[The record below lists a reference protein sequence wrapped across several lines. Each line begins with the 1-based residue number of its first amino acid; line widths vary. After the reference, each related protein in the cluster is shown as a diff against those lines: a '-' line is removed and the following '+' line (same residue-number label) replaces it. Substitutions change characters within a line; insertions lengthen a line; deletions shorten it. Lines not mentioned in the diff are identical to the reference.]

1 MFPDRFNSMTYPY
14 PLHKLPAS
22 TNFKQVISWL
32 VVALVLGIAAPFAAS
47 AQSGCPDG
55 LAHYFGLDETTT
67 GTYKDY
73 ASASEATCTGCPA
86 PSAGLFNGA
95 QRFSGDK
102 NGLTLTDIQNFEWGP
117 NSSFTMELW
126 MKASGTSSDNQVF
139 IGRDAKDSDMMW
151 WLGMSASG
159 KPRFELYDRGRTGFG
174 IVGENIKINDDTW
187 HHIAV
192 VRDGRL
198 RINKLYVDGY
208 SVGSYQF
215 DYTASFES
223 ASPVNIGFLDLNDGF
238 GYKGLLDE
246 LMVYKRALSETEV
259 RARYNGGAGNYCG
272 PQQVS
277 PVIMSE
283 AVTHGVV
290 DQEYTYEVKAVGNH
304 APVFAMVD
312 APSGMTI
319 NSSTGEINW
328 IPTAEGSYKVIVTAT
343 NTAGAD
349 RQEFTIAV
357 KKSIGEKTGM
367 IHHWMLHEINGSRY
381 RDFYTPYDATS
392 SEEGRP
398 KPVNGVVSGGQ
409 EFDGKDD
416 GLNVEE
422 SYNFDWKA
430 DETFTIELWLRSNGS
445 TSGNRVLIGRDAKDS
460 EAHWWVGL
468 DGEGRA
474 GFQLLDLKWQGI
486 FVGGA
491 GAKLNDNVWHQVV
504 AVRNGSSGLTE
515 LYVDGAK
522 VASGN
527 HRYAHGFDSRS
538 AVNIGYLNDGN
549 GYHYEGILDE
559 VKLFGRAL
567 TADEIEE
574 RYSSVFDAIT
584 DLVRFEGKYNGGSIQ
599 LTWETAA
606 EANLSHFVVERSTDM
621 EVFETLGEVEA
632 NGNSNTAIV
641 YNFQD
646 VAPAQSTNYYRLK
659 IMKED
664 GKYTYSKIIAIEF
677 GGPTATFFKV
687 YPNPVVQGDVTGQLS
702 NLPPGETVQFF
713 VADLRG
719 KRLLQQELQV
729 DDFGQLQLTVPITEE
744 YRPGMYTLTIISSKR
759 IISRKLVVRR

>member
-1 MFPDRFNSMTYPY
+1 MTYLY
-14 PLHKLPAS
+14 LLRQFSAGKTFLKA
-22 TNFKQVISWL
+22 TSWFVL
-32 VVALVLGIAAPFAAS
+32 ALVTSFLSPFAVF

-55 LAHYFGLDETTT
+55 LVHYFGLDETSS
-67 GTYKDY
+67 GSYSDY
-73 ASASEATCTGCPA
+73 ASPSVATCTDCPA
-86 PSAGLFNGA
+86 ASTGLFNGA
-95 QRFSGDK
+95 QRFSGSK
-102 NGLTLTDIQNFEWGP
+102 NGLTLTDIEKFEWGP
-117 NSSFTMELW
+117 NSNFTMELW

-139 IGRDAKDSDMMW
+139 IGRDAKDSEMMW

-159 KPRFELYDRGRTGFG
+159 KPRFELYDRDRTGFG
-174 IVGENIKINDDTW
+174 IVGEDIKINDDRW
-187 HHIAV
+187 HHIVV

-198 RINKLYVDGY
+198 RVNKLYVDGY

-223 ASPVNIGFLDLNDGF
+223 SSPINIGFLDLNKGF
-238 GYKGLLDE
+238 GYTGQLDE
-246 LMVYKRALSETEV
+246 LMVYNRALSETEV
-259 RARYNGGAGNYCG
+259 RARFNNGAGSYCG
-272 PQQVS
+272 PQQVK
-277 PVIMSE
+277 PMIMSE

-290 DQEYTYEVKAVGNH
+290 DQKYTYDVQAVGNP
-304 APVFAMVD
+304 APVFALAD
-312 APSGMTI
+312 APSGMQLD
-319 NSSTGEINW
+319 SKTGQITW
-328 IPTAEGSYKVIVTAT
+328 TPTAEGNYKVIVTAT
-343 NTAGAD
+343 NSSGSD
-349 RQEFTIAV
+349 RQEFTVAV
-357 KKSIGEKTGM
+357 KKGIGEKTGM

-381 RDFYTPYDATS
+381 RDFYTPYDATCS
-392 SEEGRP
+392 QEARP

-409 EFDGKDD
+409 EFDGQDD

-422 SYNFDWKA
+422 SYNFDWEA
-430 DETFTIELWLRSNGS
+430 NETFTIEVWLRTNGS

-474 GFQLLDLKWQGI
+474 GFQLLDLEWQGI

-504 AVRNGSSGLTE
+504 AVRNGKSGLTE

-522 VASGN
+522 VASGS
-527 HRYAHGFDSRS
+527 HTYTHGFASRS

-584 DLVRFEGKYNGGSIQ
+584 ELVRFEGQYIGGSIQ

-606 EANLSHFVVERSTDM
+606 EANLSHFVVERSEDM
-621 EVFETLGEVEA
+621 EAFEPLGEVKA
-632 NGNSNTAIV
+632 NGNSNTAII
-641 YNFQD
+641 YNFND
-646 VAPAQSTNYYRLK
+646 IAPLQTKNYYRLK

-664 GKYTYSKIIAIEF
+664 GKYTYSKIIMIEF
-677 GGPTATFFKV
+677 GGPTATFFKI
-687 YPNPVVQGDVTGQLS
+687 YPNPIEQGEVTAELS
-702 NLPPGETVQFF
+702 NLPSGEVVQFY

-719 KRLLQQELQV
+719 KRLVQEQMQV
-729 DDFGQLQLTVPITEE
+729 DDFGQLQIIVPITEV
-744 YRPGMYTLTIISSKR
+744 YRPGMYTLTVISSKR
-759 IISRKLVVRR
+759 IISRKLIVRR